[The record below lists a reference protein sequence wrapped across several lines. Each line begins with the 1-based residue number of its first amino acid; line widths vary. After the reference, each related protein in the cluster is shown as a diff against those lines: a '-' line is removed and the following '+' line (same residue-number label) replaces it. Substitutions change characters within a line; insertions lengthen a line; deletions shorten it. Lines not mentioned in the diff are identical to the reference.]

1 MPRDEQIKIP
11 YPIGRF
17 TNKFV
22 ANLINKSRFESSI
35 FTMDA
40 VRLSNNAL
48 CSYFRDLG
56 ALKTCFF
63 VRNHVFDP
71 NIWYGLI
78 FGDKNPPEAVSTRS
92 PRWVVDDPTDQ
103 FPTLD
108 YIVPNPEY
116 IVSNLDYILAKMPS
130 LRLNYCLW
138 NYFKPWP

>member
-22 ANLINKSRFESSI
+22 ANLINKSCFESSI

-63 VRNHVFDP
+63 IKNLVFDP
-71 NIWYGLI
+71 NIKYGVI
-78 FGDKNPPEAVSTRS
+78 FGDKKKPEAMSTRS

-103 FPTLD
+103 FPTFD
-108 YIVPNPEY
+108 NIVPNPDY
-116 IVSNLDYILAKMPS
+116 IVSNLDSILAKNVIS
-130 LRLNYCLW
+130 KADCLPLEL
-138 NYFKPWP
+138 F